1 MQTVCVILIPQPGIE
16 PMPPALE
23 AESLDHWTKREV
35 LNYCFLTVFPLIL
48 NSLAPLKI
56 TDY

>member
-23 AESLDHWTKREV
+23 AESLDHWTKGMT
-35 LNYCFLTVFPLIL
+35 LNLFHKEKNPICSRPFP
-48 NSLAPLKI
+48 P
-56 TDY
+56 D